1 MDMINTDAVI
11 KNDQA
16 KTENNTKRKFKINF
30 KAWAKKFFVKK
41 NIISLIV
48 IFILL
53 LGLTQVAVNFGY
65 QMGMVDSFKKQTQ
78 LNFWLSQNVLG
89 FSNKKSES
97 DWYVFWDVWSKL
109 KNEYVERDLLT
120 DEALVENAIRGIVAT
135 TEDQFSEFLT
145 YQDYE
150 DLNGELAGSF
160 EGIGAE
166 IGKRNGQVVI
176 IAPLK
181 NSPAAKIGLR
191 AGDMIIEVDG
201 KSTIDFSTTDV
212 VKLIRGK
219 KGTKV
224 NVTVYRESIADKK
237 TFEIVRDQIN
247 IPSCDVEFTN
257 DNVAVLRIYNFYDN
271 LLSEFATSL
280 ATIKQKNPRG
290 IIIDLRNNPG
300 GYLDAYLEMAGHFF
314 NKGEVVL
321 IEDFNGKQE
330 NVTEIS
336 KGDGFL
342 KNKKIVVL
350 INGGTASAAEIL
362 AGALRDNNNVKI
374 IGEQSFGKGSVQ
386 ELMPLRNNNFLKLTI
401 AYWLT
406 PKGTNISKKG
416 ITPDIEVK
424 VPEELIDAMG
434 SYEGIDLAKDIQL
447 KKAMEELNKIIK

>member
-1 MDMINTDAVI
+1 MDMIDTNMMVD
-11 KNDQA
+11 
-16 KTENNTKRKFKINF
+16 NNPEKIINNSNKKFKINIKSWF
-30 KAWAKKFFVKK
+30 KKFFTKK

-53 LGLTQVAVNFGY
+53 LGLTQVSVNFGY
-65 QMGMVDSFKKQTQ
+65 QMGMVDSFKKQNQ
-78 LNFWLSQNVLG
+78 LNFWLSQNILG

-97 DWYVFWDVWSKL
+97 NWYVFWDVWSKL
-109 KNEYVERDLLT
+109 KNEYVEKEELN
-120 DEALVENAIRGIVAT
+120 DEILIENAIRGVVAST
-135 TEDQFSEFLT
+135 GDQFSEFLT
-145 YQDYE
+145 YKDYE
-150 DLNGELAGSF
+150 ELNGELAGSF

-166 IGKRNGQVVI
+166 ISQRDGQVVI
-176 IAPLK
+176 VAPLK
-181 NSPAAKIGLR
+181 NSPAAKAGLR
-191 AGDMIIEVDG
+191 PGDIIIEVD
-201 KSTIDFSTTDV
+201 KTSTIDFSATEV

-237 TFEIVRDQIN
+237 VFEIVRETIS

>member
-1 MDMINTDAVI
+1 METMVNNNQEKI
-11 KNDQA
+11 
-16 KTENNTKRKFKINF
+16 ENNNSKKFKITF

-53 LGLTQVAVNFGY
+53 LGLTQLAVNFGY
-65 QMGMVDSFKKQTQ
+65 QLGMVDSFRKQTQ

-109 KNEYVERDLLT
+109 KNEYVERDSLD

-145 YQDYE
+145 YKDYE

-166 IGKRNGQVVI
+166 IGKRDGQVVI

-181 NSPAAKIGLR
+181 NSPAAKAGLR

-201 KSTIDFSTTDV
+201 QSTIDFSATDV

-219 KGTKV
+219 KDTTV
-224 NVTVYRESIADKK
+224 NVTVYRESISDKK
-237 TFEIVRDQIN
+237 SFEIVRDQIN

-280 ATIKQKNPRG
+280 NTIKQKNPRG

-300 GYLDAYLEMAGHFF
+300 GYLDAYLEMAGNFF
-314 NKGEVVL
+314 NIGEVVL
-321 IEDFNGKQE
+321 IEDFNGKKE

-362 AGALRDNNNVKI
+362 AGALRDNNKVKI

-424 VPEELIDAMG
+424 VPEAMIEAMG
-434 SYEGIDLAKDIQL
+434 SYEGIDLVKDIQL
-447 KKAMEELNKIIK
+447 KRAMEELNKIIK

>member
-1 MDMINTDAVI
+1 M
-11 KNDQA
+11 
-16 KTENNTKRKFKINF
+16 
-30 KAWAKKFFVKK
+30 
-41 NIISLIV
+41 
-48 IFILL
+48 
-53 LGLTQVAVNFGY
+53 
-65 QMGMVDSFKKQTQ
+65 
-78 LNFWLSQNVLG
+78 
-89 FSNKKSES
+89 
-97 DWYVFWDVWSKL
+97 
-109 KNEYVERDLLT
+109 ERDSLD

-145 YQDYE
+145 YKDYE
-150 DLNGELAGSF
+150 ELNGELAGSF

-166 IGKRNGQVVI
+166 IGKRDGQVVI

-181 NSPAAKIGLR
+181 NSPAAKVGLR

-201 KSTIDFSTTDV
+201 QSTIDFSSTDV

-224 NVTVYRESIADKK
+224 NVTVYRESIADRKS
-237 TFEIVRDQIN
+237 FEIVREQIN

-257 DNVAVLRIYNFYDN
+257 DNIAVLRIYNFYDN
-271 LLSEFATSL
+271 VLSEFATAL
-280 ATIKQKNPRG
+280 NTIKQKNPKG
-290 IIIDLRNNPG
+290 IIIDVRNNPG
-300 GYLDAYLEMAGHFF
+300 GYLDAYLEMAGNFF

-336 KGDGFL
+336 NGDGFL

-362 AGALRDNNNVKI
+362 AGALRDNNKVKI

-386 ELMPLRNNNFLKLTI
+386 ELMPLKNNNFLKLTI

-416 ITPDIEVK
+416 IAPDIEIK
-424 VPEELIDAMG
+424 IPEDMIDAMG
-434 SYEGIDLAKDIQL
+434 SYEGIDLVKDIQL